1 MRSQHPTPSGRN
13 RRAFLQQATWSC
25 AGLWIVGSRARGD
38 AKSPNEKLNV
48 GIIGAGGRGGGNL
61 KSVAG
66 AGENIA
72 ALCDVDDRTLGK
84 AAESFP
90 AAKTYNDF
98 RKLLEQKD
106 LDAVV
111 VSTPDHTHAV
121 AAAMALRL
129 GKHVY
134 CEKPLTHSIH
144 EARTLARL
152 AAEAK
157 VATQMGNAGH
167 SSEGTRRVVE
177 LIRAGAIGP
186 VSEVHSWT
194 NRPIWPQGIPRPS
207 DTPEVPA
214 HVHWDLWLGPAPE
227 RPYHPAYHPFK
238 WRGWWDFGTGAL
250 GDMGCHIF
258 DPPYWALE
266 LGYPTSVSAEAPSS
280 NPETAPPSSI
290 VRYEF
295 PARGERP
302 AVALTWYDGG
312 NLPPAA
318 LFDGDPPAP
327 GSSGSIFV
335 GAKGRLLA
343 PPGRGGSKL
352 LPAGVFADYQAPE
365 PTIPRS
371 PGHHE
376 EWIAACK
383 TGSPTGTHFDYAA
396 ALTETVLLGQLALHS
411 GRTIAWDAA
420 NMRPRDGSLD
430 DPYIR
435 REYRP
440 GWSL

>member
-1 MRSQHPTPSGRN
+1 MNPHDHRPTS
-13 RRAFLQQATWSC
+13 RRAFLKTTTWTC
-25 AGLWIVGSRARGD
+25 GGLWIAGSRVRADQR
-38 AKSPNEKLNV
+38 SPNERLDV
-48 GIIGAGGRGGGNL
+48 GFIGVDGRGAANL
-61 KSVAG
+61 KAVSA

-72 ALCDVDDRTLGK
+72 ALCDIDDQRL
-84 AAESFP
+84 AR
-90 AAKTYNDF
+90 AAKTHAATKTYSDF

-111 VSTPDHTHAV
+111 ITTPDHTHAV
-121 AAAMALRL
+121 AAAAALRL

-152 AAEAK
+152 AAEAR

-167 SSEGTRRVVE
+167 SMEGTRRVVE
-177 LIRAGAIGP
+177 LVGAGAIGP
-186 VSEVHSWT
+186 VHEVHAWT
-194 NRPIWPQGIPRPS
+194 NRPIWPQGVDRPS
-207 DTPEVPA
+207 ASQPVPA

-227 RPYHPAYHPFK
+227 RPYDPAYHPFK

-258 DPPYWALE
+258 DPPYWALD
-266 LGYPTSVSAEAPSS
+266 LRYPTRVAAEGPARH
-280 NPETAPPSSI
+280 PETAPPWSI

-295 PARGERP
+295 PARGAQPPVR
-302 AVALTWYDGG
+302 LTWYDGG
-312 NLPPAA
+312 KLPPAE
-318 LFDGDPPAP
+318 LFDGAPPEP
-327 GSSGSIFV
+327 GSSGSVLV
-335 GAKGRLLA
+335 GTKGRLLVNH
-343 PPGRGGSKL
+343 GRGGNKL
-352 LPAGVFADYQAPE
+352 LPERDFAGFQAPE

-396 ALTETVLLGQLALHS
+396 ALTETVLLGNLALHS
-411 GRTIAWDAA
+411 DRTIEWDAE

-435 REYRP
+435 RDYRA